1 MHKPHTEA
9 AGAWRSDWSA
19 AQAAA
24 AGREINELKVAPQGV
39 FWTETDPHTARTL
52 LYCYQHS
59 SQSTAVVTPA
69 GFSVRSRVY
78 EYGGASFCLTEQG
91 VVFSNEADQQLY
103 FQAWQGAPQP
113 LTQRPQCR
121 YADVQFDG
129 LTQSLIAI
137 EEEHQAQ
144 TVVHRLVSI
153 PLNTQTQTQTQAQ
166 TSTTPHVIT
175 VINQGSD
182 FYAAPRLSP
191 DGQRLAWIEWQR
203 PDQPWTHSRL
213 LCAQRQADLTW
224 SLPMYMDGTE
234 EEASVQQ
241 PLFDA
246 ANRLHA
252 LNDQQGYWQLW
263 REQSDGSLAQLDGI
277 AADYT
282 GAPWQLGG
290 CNYLALEG
298 LQGGLALNSEPYLIS
313 WLQDGR
319 GHLAVYDFAQQRIVQ
334 TLAADYSRLRHLALD
349 EQFFYCIA
357 EHAAQGRAVLA
368 IARDSGSV
376 QVLHQLEIGLTAAD
390 ISTPCS
396 LYFDSAGQRV
406 HSFFYP
412 PCNRHYRLTA
422 DERPPLL
429 VFLHG
434 GPTSACYPVF
444 DARIQ
449 FWTQRGFAVADLNYR
464 GSTGF
469 GRAYRQHLHQ
479 QWGVAEVED
488 ICALVQHLIAH
499 DQVDAQRVCVRG
511 ASAGGYSA
519 LLAIA
524 ASEDFAA
531 AASLYGVSD
540 PQALRQVTHKF
551 EADYLDW
558 LLGSSDADL
567 KARAPLELVTQMHT
581 PVIFFQGGRD
591 VVVVPEQTR
600 VMVAALREQGVP
612 VDYHLYPD
620 EGHGFRQ
627 AQHLAEIL
635 ELELGFYQRVFEQRT
650 AHLA

>member
-1 MHKPHTEA
+1 MHKPHTEV

-24 AGREINELKVAPQGV
+24 AGREINELQVTPQGV
-39 FWTETDPHTARTL
+39 FWTESDPCSARTL
-52 LYCYQHS
+52 LYRYQHS
-59 SQSTAVVTPA
+59 TQTTELMTPA
-69 GFSVRSRVY
+69 GLSVRSRVY
-78 EYGGASFCLTEQG
+78 EYGGASFCLTAQG

-103 FQAWQGAPQP
+103 WQTWQGTPQP

-121 YADVQFDG
+121 YADVQFDP
-129 LTQSLIAI
+129 LTHSLIAI
-137 EEEHQAQ
+137 EEEHQAGA
-144 TVVHRLVSI
+144 VVHRLVSI
-153 PLNTQTQTQTQAQ
+153 PVNTQSQTQI
-166 TSTTPHVIT
+166 STTPYVIT

-213 LCAQRQADLTW
+213 LCAQRQADQSW
-224 SLPMYMDGTE
+224 SLPCYIAGTAD
-234 EEASVQQ
+234 EASIQQ
-241 PLFDA
+241 PAFDA
-246 ANRLHA
+246 HNRLHA
-252 LNDQQGYWQLW
+252 LNDQQGFWQLW
-263 REQSDGSLAQLDGI
+263 REQTSGCFEQLSGI

-290 CNYLALEG
+290 CNYLAL
-298 LQGGLALNSEPYLIS
+298 QGEHYLIS
-313 WLQDGR
+313 WLHDGR
-319 GHLAVYDFAQQRIVQ
+319 GHLAVYDFSQQRIVQ
-334 TLAADYSRLRHLALD
+334 SLAADYSRLRHLAAD
-349 EQFFYCIA
+349 ADYMYCIA
-357 EHAAQGRAVLA
+357 EHTAQGRAVLA
-368 IARDSGSV
+368 IARYSGSI
-376 QVLHQLEIGLTAAD
+376 QVLHQLEIGLSAAD
-390 ISTPCS
+390 ISTPRS
-396 LYFDSAGQRV
+396 LYFESAGQRV

-412 PCNRHYRLTA
+412 PCNRHYRLHA
-422 DERPPLL
+422 DGRPPLL

-488 ICALVQHLIAH
+488 ICALVQHLIAQ
-499 DQVDAQRVCVRG
+499 DQVDAQRICVRG

-524 ASEDFAA
+524 ASDDFAA

-558 LLGSSDADL
+558 LLGCSDADL

-591 VVVVPEQTR
+591 VVVVPEQTQ
-600 VMVAALREQGVP
+600 VMVAALREQGVS

-635 ELELGFYQRVFEQRT
+635 ELELGFYQRVFEQRST
-650 AHLA
+650 HLV